1 MTTPP
6 LRRALALSVAAVTL
20 VLALAACTVLPGNTA
35 YNGGTAA
42 DYERV
47 VKASEEVLDDAQSR
61 LPDSVIEREESLV
74 EDLDED
80 SHRLSCTDKT
90 SQYVNTINMWLTP
103 GTDEI
108 AIIDDLRAQYEAEG
122 WKRSPSGDEQDGN
135 PQDEAGGY
143 IQTLRSAED
152 FGLSLRRGD
161 DTDGTT
167 ILQFAVFSPCIPDP
181 ADKPSNWGR

>member
-1 MTTPP
+1 MNTAS
-6 LRRALALSVAAVTL
+6 LRRAFALSAAAAMVTL
-20 VLALAACTVLPGNTA
+20 VLSGCAGLPSRTA

-42 DYERV
+42 DYEKV
-47 VKASEEVLDDAQSR
+47 VEASEKLLDDAQSR
-61 LPDSVIEREESLV
+61 LPDGVIEREESLV
-74 EDLDED
+74 NDLDED
-80 SHRLSCTDKT
+80 SHRLSCTDDT
-90 SQYVNTINMWLTP
+90 SQYVNTINMWLTE

-108 AIIDDLRAQYEAEG
+108 AIIDDLRTQYEAEG
-122 WKRSPSGDEQDGN
+122 WKRSPSGDEQDGRK
-135 PQDEAGGY
+135 QDEASSY

-167 ILQFAVFSPCIPDP
+167 ILQFAVFSPCIPNP